1 MGKDARK
8 ENVAKEPGKPRDM
21 GQGSREQSLAE
32 GKGPSKSKQGPKK
45 VLVKKNR
52 S

>member
-1 MGKDARK
+1 MDEHARK
-8 ENVAKEPGKPRDM
+8 KKVANEPKKPRDM
-21 GQGSREQSLAE
+21 GQGSHEESFA

-45 VLVKKNR
+45 VLLKKNR